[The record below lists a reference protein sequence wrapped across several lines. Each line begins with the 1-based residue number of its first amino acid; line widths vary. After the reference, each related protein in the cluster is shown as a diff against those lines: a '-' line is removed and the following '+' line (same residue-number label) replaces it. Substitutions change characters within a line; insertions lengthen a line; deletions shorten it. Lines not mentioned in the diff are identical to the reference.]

1 MFPNQVFQGENYWVD
16 VVFAT
21 SPPDTTAPIVTS
33 VTPAVAAVAMPTT
46 AAITAAFSEAMNAAT
61 ISGSTFELRDPA
73 GAPVPATIGY
83 DTATRTA
90 ILNPS
95 APLKSATMY
104 TAIVKGGTTD
114 PRAKD
119 LAGNALATNATWL
132 FTTAAAPSPT
142 DGPGGP
148 ILIVSSTSN
157 PYSRYYAEILRAE
170 GLNEFAVRDLSTVTA
185 TTLSAFDLVI
195 LGETPLTAAQATMFT
210 TWANGGGNLIA
221 MRPDKKLA
229 TLLGLT
235 DLSST
240 LSDGYVLVDGS
251 SAPGKGVVA
260 QPIQFHGTA
269 DVYALNGATSVAA
282 LYSGPM
288 AATPN
293 PAVILK
299 DAIGANGGYSAAFT
313 YDLARSIVYTRQGNP
328 AWAGQDRDGFT
339 PIRTNDLFFGASST
353 DGQADWV
360 NLDKVAIPQA
370 DEQQRLL
377 VNLILHMNRIR
388 KPLPRF
394 WYLPRGYKAA
404 VVMTGDD
411 QVNGSTAGRFDGF
424 KAASAAGCSVANW
437 ECVRATSYVFPETAV
452 SSSAAA
458 AYNTDGFEIGL
469 QINTGCANWTP
480 ASLRTRY
487 TDQLNTFAARF
498 PGLPA
503 PATHRVE
510 CSSWSDYAT
519 QPQIEFEHGMRLDT
533 SYEYWPSS
541 WVVDRPGFFTGS
553 GMPMRFVDTTGAL
566 IDVYQTATQMTD
578 ESGQTYTATIDGLL
592 DNALGP
598 GGYYGVFTAA
608 IHAGDAS
615 SGTANAIVTS
625 AHTRGVPVIAARQ
638 LLEWLDGRN
647 GSSFQSLSWNGSMLS
662 FSVDVA
668 SGGSGL
674 QVMLPTSI
682 VTATH
687 TLTSITL
694 NGNSVAF
701 SRQTIKGNEYA
712 IFQVA
717 AGSYQASYAP

>member
-1 MFPNQVFQGENYWVD
+1 
-16 VVFAT
+16 
-21 SPPDTTAPIVTS
+21 
-33 VTPAVAAVAMPTT
+33 
-46 AAITAAFSEAMNAAT
+46 
-61 ISGSTFELRDPA
+61 
-73 GAPVPATIGY
+73 
-83 DTATRTA
+83 
-90 ILNPS
+90 
-95 APLKSATMY
+95 
-104 TAIVKGGTTD
+104 
-114 PRAKD
+114 
-119 LAGNALATNATWL
+119 
-132 FTTAAAPSPT
+132 
-142 DGPGGP
+142 
-148 ILIVSSTSN
+148 
-157 PYSRYYAEILRAE
+157 
-170 GLNEFAVRDLSTVTA
+170 
-185 TTLSAFDLVI
+185 
-195 LGETPLTAAQATMFT
+195 
-210 TWANGGGNLIA
+210 
-221 MRPDKKLA
+221 
-229 TLLGLT
+229 
-235 DLSST
+235 
-240 LSDGYVLVDGS
+240 
-251 SAPGKGVVA
+251 
-260 QPIQFHGTA
+260 
-269 DVYALNGATSVAA
+269 
-282 LYSGPM
+282 
-288 AATPN
+288 
-293 PAVILK
+293 
-299 DAIGANGGYSAAFT
+299 
-313 YDLARSIVYTRQGNP
+313 
-328 AWAGQDRDGFT
+328 
-339 PIRTNDLFFGASST
+339 
-353 DGQADWV
+353 
-360 NLDKVAIPQA
+360 
-370 DEQQRLL
+370 
-377 VNLILHMNRIR
+377 
-388 KPLPRF
+388 
-394 WYLPRGYKAA
+394 
-404 VVMTGDD
+404 
-411 QVNGSTAGRFDGF
+411 
-424 KAASAAGCSVANW
+424 
-437 ECVRATSYVFPETAV
+437 VFPETAV

-615 SGTANAIVTS
+615 SDTANAIVTS

-687 TLTSITL
+687 TLTSITW

-701 SRQTIKGNEYA
+701 ARQTIKGIEYA